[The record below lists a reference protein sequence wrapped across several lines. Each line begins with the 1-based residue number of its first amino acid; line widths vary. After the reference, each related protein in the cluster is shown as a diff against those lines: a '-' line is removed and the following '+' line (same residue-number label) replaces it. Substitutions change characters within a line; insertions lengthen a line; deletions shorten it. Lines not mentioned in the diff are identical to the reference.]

1 MTLLFRGLAAICI
14 LLSPLLFAGPAYVQS
29 APEPPARIEI
39 VSKPIDN
46 FEPRDPARKRFGAL
60 EFRGGLQLSSAHK
73 EFGGLSGLR
82 MSADGTN
89 LLALSDK
96 AHWIRGRI
104 DYRGTKP
111 VGISNAEIAPMIGPD
126 GRTLEARGWYDTESL
141 ADDGGG
147 TLYVGIE
154 RVHQIVK
161 FDYGK
166 FGLLARAQ
174 VVPRPPE
181 FAKLPSNRGIE
192 CLSVA
197 PKQGPL
203 AGALI
208 AISERG
214 LDAAGNIR
222 GFLIGGK
229 TPGEFTVKRIGNFDI
244 TDCTTLP
251 DGGFLILERFFSWRQ
266 GVAVR
271 LRRLQLSAMVPGA
284 LLDGPVLMEADLGY
298 EIDNMEGL
306 SAHRAANGDIVLTLV
321 SDDNFSIIQRT
332 ILLQFTLVEQ

>member
-1 MTLLFRGLAAICI
+1 LTFLYRGLAAVCI
-14 LLSPLLFAGPAYVQS
+14 LFFPLLLVGPSESQA

-39 VSKPIDN
+39 FSKPIDS
-46 FEPRDPARKRFGAL
+46 FESRDPARKRFGAL
-60 EFRGGLQLSSAHK
+60 EFRGGLQLTSPHK

-82 MSADGTN
+82 VAADGTN
-89 LLALSDK
+89 FIALSDK
-96 AHWIRGRI
+96 AHWVRGRI

-141 ADDGGG
+141 ADDGG

-161 FDYGK
+161 FDYAK

-174 VVPRPPE
+174 IVPRPPE
-181 FAKLPSNRGIE
+181 FAKLPLNRGIE

-229 TPGEFTVKRIGNFDI
+229 APGEFTVKRVGDFDI
-244 TDCTTLP
+244 TDCTMLP
-251 DGGFLILERFFSWRQ
+251 DGGFVILERFFSWRQ

-321 SDDNFSIIQRT
+321 SDDNFSVIQRT
-332 ILLQFTLVEQ
+332 ILLQFTLVE

>member
-1 MTLLFRGLAAICI
+1 LTFLVRGLAAVCI
-14 LLSPLLFAGPAYVQS
+14 LLFPLLVAAPSQSQS

-39 VSKPIDN
+39 FSKLIDS
-46 FEPRDPARKRFGAL
+46 FESRDPARRRFGAL
-60 EFRGGLQLSSAHK
+60 EFRGGLQLASPHK

-82 MSADGTN
+82 VSADGTN
-89 LLALSDK
+89 FLALSDK

-104 DYRGTKP
+104 DYRGGKP

-126 GRTLEARGWYDTESL
+126 GRTLEARGWFDTESL
-141 ADDGGG
+141 ADDGG

-161 FDYGK
+161 FDYAK

-174 VVPRPPE
+174 IVPRPPE
-181 FAKLPSNRGIE
+181 FAKLPLNRGIE

-203 AGALI
+203 AGTLI

-229 TPGEFTVKRIGNFDI
+229 TPGEFTVKRTGEFDI
-244 TDCTTLP
+244 TDCTLLP
-251 DGGFLILERFFSWRQ
+251 DGSFLILERFFTWRQ
-266 GVAVR
+266 GVAMR

-321 SDDNFSIIQRT
+321 SDDNFSAIQRT
-332 ILLQFTLVEQ
+332 ILLQFTLVDP